1 MEGEPPESLQMQSFL
16 DNKRLEYY
24 FVTFFR
30 RIEIY
35 NELRVKVYF
44 KFKPYQ
50 FKSSQI
56 KDLKIF
62 RLNSVNSEIP

>member
-1 MEGEPPESLQMQSFL
+1 MEGEPQKAYRFNAFL
-16 DNKRLEYY
+16 DNKRLEHY

-35 NELRVKVYF
+35 NELSVKVYF
-44 KFKPYQ
+44 KFNPYQ
-50 FKSSQI
+50 FKSSQV